1 MSKHSDDGSARAS
14 TGNAANK
21 TPTNGG
27 LDPARLATVRE
38 VLRQKRAELVEQQAT
53 QLSALYTP
61 DKHHL
66 ADLDEM
72 ASDTLDTDSVCALM
86 DLSASTLADIDAA
99 FVKLD
104 EGSYG
109 VCELCGDPIHPDRLE
124 VLPFAMLCVNCQ
136 RKREL
141 GQDA

>member
-1 MSKHSDDGSARAS
+1 MSKHSDDGSARTS
-14 TGNAANK
+14 KGNDK
-21 TPTNGG
+21 TSTNGG
-27 LDPARLATVRE
+27 MDAARIAAVRDA
-38 VLRQKRAELVEQQAT
+38 LRQKRSELMEQQAT
-53 QLSALYTP
+53 QLSALYAP

-86 DLSASTLADIDAA
+86 DLSASTIADIDAA
-99 FVKLD
+99 LIKLD

-109 VCELCGDPIHPDRLE
+109 VCELCGDRIHPDRLE
-124 VLPFAMLCVNCQ
+124 VLPFATLCVNCQ

-141 GQDA
+141 GQDQ